1 MKIKYSPFIFIALIV
16 VLGFLGNSFLSN
28 ETGNEIK
35 VSFPKPIKSVKEL
48 IAEKKAAGK
57 FENVKLFDIKA
68 TDGKSQ
74 DLQNRVKSFVLLSL
88 KKENISGLLNEQ
100 KENII
105 FEIPVS
111 ENKILSLELTKIPVL
126 SDKFEVNLIT
136 ERGIVPFSYKPGVY
150 YRGIVKGNS
159 NSAVSVSIFE
169 NSVAGII
176 SDETGNY
183 NLGVLEGD
191 KSGESYIFYN
201 EKDLVKKNEF
211 KCNVDDNGKMRIKNN
226 YQGGNG
232 NTDGIN
238 ARQPVDVFFVA
249 DYQMYLD
256 FNNNTSNVTNY
267 ITSVFNEVATIYQNE
282 FLPVQISS
290 VSVYTTPDPYRNLHN
305 SYNILTLFGENTKD
319 NFTGDLA
326 HLLTTRDEN
335 FGGISWVNS
344 LCASYNPYDHSGRF
358 SFSGIETS
366 YNPFPTYSWTVSVI
380 AHEMGHSFGS
390 QHTHACVWPITQY
403 TIGQID
409 SCYSSSESCTS
420 VTRANS
426 NGTLMSYCHLNGAIN
441 LYLGFG
447 PMPGD
452 TIRLRYNQCDRFG
465 PVINSSELPTNFQL
479 DQNFPNP
486 FNPATT
492 ISFAV
497 PQDAY
502 ITIRVYDIAG
512 RETAELINNKF
523 YSRGYQNILFNS
535 SQFNLPS
542 GVYFYKLIASGSGSG
557 NIFTQ
562 VRKMV
567 LLK

>member
-16 VLGFLGNSFLSN
+16 VLGFLGNSFLRN

-35 VSFPKPIKSVKEL
+35 VSFPKPIKSIKEL
-48 IAEKKAAGK
+48 ITEKKATGK
-57 FENVKLFDIKA
+57 FEHVKLFDIKA
-68 TDGKSQ
+68 TDGKIQ
-74 DLQNRVKSFVLLSL
+74 DIQNRVKSFTLLSL
-88 KKENISGLLNEQ
+88 KKENLSGLLNEQ
-100 KENII
+100 KENIV

-136 ERGIVPFSYKPGVY
+136 EKGIVPFSYKPGVY
-150 YRGIVKGNS
+150 YRGIVRGNS

-183 NLGVLEGD
+183 NLGVLNGD

-211 KCNVDDNGKMRIKNN
+211 KCYVDDMGKMRIKNN

-232 NTDGIN
+232 NADGIN
-238 ARQPVDVFFVA
+238 ARQPVDVYFVA
-249 DYQMYLD
+249 DYQMYID
-256 FNNNTSNVTNY
+256 FNNNISNVTNY
-267 ITSVFNEVATIYQNE
+267 ITAVFNEVATIYQNE

-305 SYNILTLFGENTKD
+305 PFNILTLFGENTKD

>member
-1 MKIKYSPFIFIALIV
+1 MKIKYSPFIFIAIIV
-16 VLGFLGNSFLSN
+16 VLGFLGNSFLKN
-28 ETGNEIK
+28 ESENSRT
-35 VSFPKPIKSVKEL
+35 VSFPKPVKSVKEL
-48 IAEKKAAGK
+48 IAEKKATGK
-57 FENVKLFDIKA
+57 FENVKLFDIKSTGA
-68 TDGKSQ
+68 KNL
-74 DLQNRVKSFVLLSL
+74 DLQNRIKSFVLLSL

-100 KENII
+100 KENIV

-126 SDKFEVNLIT
+126 SGKFEVNLIT
-136 ERGIVPFSYKPGVY
+136 EKGIVPFDYKPGVY
-150 YRGIVKGNS
+150 YRGIVKGNN

-169 NSVAGII
+169 NSVAGIV

-183 NLGVLEGD
+183 NLGVLKGD

-201 EKDLVKKNEF
+201 EKDLIRKNEF
-211 KCNVDDNGKMRIKNN
+211 RCNVDDMGKMRIKNN
-226 YQGGNG
+226 YQGGNSYA
-232 NTDGIN
+232 DGIN
-238 ARQPVDVFFVA
+238 ARQPVDVYFVA

-256 FNNNTSNVTNY
+256 FNNNTSDVTNY

-290 VSVYTTPDPYRNLHN
+290 VSVYTTPDPYRNMHN

-390 QHTHACVWPITQY
+390 QHTHACVWPVTQY

-409 SCYSSSESCTS
+409 SCYTSNESCTNI
-420 VTRANS
+420 TRANN

-447 PMPGD
+447 SMPGD
-452 TIRLRYNQCDRFG
+452 TVRLRYNQCDRFG
-465 PVINSSELPTNFQL
+465 PVINSSELPANFQL

-502 ITIRVYDIAG
+502 ITIKVYDITG
-512 RETAELINNKF
+512 RETAVLIYNKF

-535 SQFNLPS
+535 SQYNLTS